1 MSKFMTLNKQV
12 EERAEK
18 WFFGEQKEENRG
30 IAKKW
35 FEENKKEVMQEY
47 LEKHPK
53 IKKQYQS
60 KKKQLTKIALLATTG
75 TIAIATLSGV
85 YTAKNKQK
93 ENEVEIEQEMQ
104 FEENEGKNTV
114 EETENPYES
123 FLEEARN
130 IENTRKREEMITDQT
145 KQIIVEAYNQE
156 NPESPITKEQLQTL
170 ILNEFVLQ
178 KADRVGNYTYERVP
192 QNVQYEQNETQKLV
206 KKLLYDFRIDGKTVA
221 VFDKNG
227 NVIPDKNVEEQ
238 DMSFQKMI
246 SIMNQSTNLK
256 EAYRYKNSDSEIKNV
271 EQSYI
276 TVADSVLGKTTQTT
290 DEKTK

>member
-12 EERAEK
+12 EEKAKK
-18 WFFGEQKEENRG
+18 WFLGQQKEENRG

-35 FEENKKEVMQEY
+35 FEENKKEVMKEY
-47 LEKHPK
+47 LEKHPN
-53 IKKQYQS
+53 IKTQYED
-60 KKKQLTKIALLATTG
+60 KRKQLKKVAVLLTTGLITATTL
-75 TIAIATLSGV
+75 TGV
-85 YTAKNKQK
+85 YVAKHNQKQ
-93 ENEVEIEQEMQ
+93 NNVEIEQEMQ
-104 FEENEGKNTV
+104 LEEEV
-114 EETENPYES
+114 EQTENSYEE
-123 FLEEARN
+123 FLEKVRN
-130 IENTRKREEMITDQT
+130 TENTKKREEIITNQT
-145 KQIIVEAYNQE
+145 KEVIVNAYNQE
-156 NPESPITKEQLQTL
+156 NPENPITKEQLQTL

-221 VFDKNG
+221 VFDKDG

-256 EAYRYKNSDSEIKNV
+256 EVYRYKNSDFEIKNT

-276 TVADSVLGKTTQTT
+276 TVADIISGKTTQTAY
-290 DEKTK
+290 EKTK